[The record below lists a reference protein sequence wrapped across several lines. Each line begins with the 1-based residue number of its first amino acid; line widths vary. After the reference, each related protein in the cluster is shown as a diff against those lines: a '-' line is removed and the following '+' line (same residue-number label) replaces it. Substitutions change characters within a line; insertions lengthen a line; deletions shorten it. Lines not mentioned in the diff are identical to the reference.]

1 MTGFFVSLE
10 QLRSA
15 PPEVR
20 RWIEREVTA
29 SLAALAGPPRD
40 PAQVHSAS
48 LAACLPEEAMQ
59 VFELVKGDFLL
70 SQVFFELGREASVR
84 GGAAPFH
91 AIPIADLLR
100 HTRLPDGT
108 RLADYLNAINR
119 AFQAVRNDPE
129 ASLFGFDQ
137 AGHVYIH
144 ETTHRSIRQVW
155 EHLFAAPAPGTG
167 IAGGASGPADGGFAL
182 PHLGPSEEI
191 AAHARPDPA
200 F

>member
-1 MTGFFVSLE
+1 VTGFFLSLE

-20 RWIEREVTA
+20 RWIEHEVAA

-40 PAQVHSAS
+40 LAHVHAAS
-48 LAACLPEEAMQ
+48 LAACQPEEALQ
-59 VFELVKGDFLL
+59 LFELIKGDFLL
-70 SQVFFELGREASVR
+70 SQIFFELGREVPTKAGS
-84 GGAAPFH
+84 APLH

-100 HTRLPDGT
+100 HTRLADGA
-108 RLADYLNAINR
+108 RLADYLSAINR

-155 EHLFAAPAPGTG
+155 EHLFAASAPELGT
-167 IAGGASGPADGGFAL
+167 AGGASGPAGSGFVL
-182 PHLGPSEEI
+182 PRLGPSEEI
-191 AAHARPDPA
+191 AAHAKPDLPL
-200 F
+200 